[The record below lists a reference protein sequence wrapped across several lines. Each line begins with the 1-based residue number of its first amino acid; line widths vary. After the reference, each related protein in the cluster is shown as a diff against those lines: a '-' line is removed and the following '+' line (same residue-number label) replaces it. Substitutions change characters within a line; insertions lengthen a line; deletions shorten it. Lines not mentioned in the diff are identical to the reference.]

1 MKNYIFQMRTNI
13 NFKQLA
19 KADLDI
25 NSNIEPLSKEIEQA
39 LSDFLKNRNKRKKA
53 FVVKTNAV

>member
-1 MKNYIFQMRTNI
+1 MSI

-19 KADLDI
+19 MADLDI

-39 LSDFLKNRNKRKKA
+39 LSNFLKNRKTLSMIE
-53 FVVKTNAV
+53 TNAV

>member
-1 MKNYIFQMRTNI
+1 MKTNI

-19 KADLDI
+19 AADLDI

-39 LSDFLKNRNKRKKA
+39 LSDFLKNRKKKKSPTVMEVH
-53 FVVKTNAV
+53 VV

>member
-1 MKNYIFQMRTNI
+1 MRTNI

-39 LSDFLKNRNKRKKA
+39 LSDFLKNRKKRKKA
-53 FVVKTNAV
+53 FAGEANAV

>member
-1 MKNYIFQMRTNI
+1 MKTNI

-19 KADLDI
+19 MADLDI

-39 LSDFLKNRNKRKKA
+39 LTEFLKNRKKRKKA
-53 FVVKTNAV
+53 VIMEESGV